1 MASRKESLCHPP
13 QHLLIM
19 ALRSVSLTLQ
29 AKKLRDKGRCVGP
42 RRYTTPEPEGDHAT
56 ASGSPGR
63 PCSPALS
70 PFAKQALRKT
80 TVQRS
85 RVKLPGRQR
94 IPCASAPSQDRGTRR
109 ALPAVRTK
117 AVPPCC
123 WQAARRKE
131 ERARET
137 EEQAKEKEKG
147 EKERRGKGG
156 RATVP
161 LRGQSGFSME
171 TKVPVCL
178 KMSLKRKIVNHF
190 PPRRQ
195 ERWPGL
201 DSCIGKTFLSIT
213 WVQAPTYARCY
224 GAYF

>member
-137 EEQAKEKEKG
+137 EEQAKEKEEREEG
-147 EKERRGKGG
+147 EG
-156 RATVP
+156 RA
-161 LRGQSGFSME
+161 SGSPPQRAE
-171 TKVPVCL
+171 WVLHGNKSARLSEDVTKEENCKSL
-178 KMSLKRKIVNHF
+178 STQEAGKM
-190 PPRRQ
+190 
-195 ERWPGL
+195 
-201 DSCIGKTFLSIT
+201 
-213 WVQAPTYARCY
+213 ARP
-224 GAYF
+224 